1 MRFQRYSR
9 SQIGWRCCKM
19 ARLQRWHRRKSFN
32 KLPIRRSE
40 SSFRSEGLSRC
51 RPHRVGRRNKGA
63 FVMEKAKL
71 ELVVGIFVLIGI
83 ACLAYLS
90 IKLGRLELI
99 GGDVYE
105 VEAQFDTA
113 TGLKAGASIEIAGVE
128 VGRVKDITLKDDR
141 AAVLLAV
148 NKSVKLYSDTIA
160 SIKTR
165 GIIGEKF
172 MALSPGGGGDPLKPG
187 DTIRDTESGLD
198 LEELVSQ
205 YVHGK
210 VN

>member
-1 MRFQRYSR
+1 
-9 SQIGWRCCKM
+9 
-19 ARLQRWHRRKSFN
+19 
-32 KLPIRRSE
+32 
-40 SSFRSEGLSRC
+40 
-51 RPHRVGRRNKGA
+51 
-63 FVMEKAKL
+63 MEKAKL
-71 ELVVGIFVLIGI
+71 ELIVGVFVLVGL

-90 IKLGRLELI
+90 IKLGKLEVI

-113 TGLKAGASIEIAGVE
+113 SGLKPGASVEIAGVE
-128 VGRVKDITLKDDR
+128 VGRVRDIGLKDDR
-141 AAVLLAV
+141 AAVLLVV
-148 NKSVKLYSDTIA
+148 NNGVKLYSDTIA

-172 MALSPGGGGDPLKPG
+172 LALSPGGGGDPLKPG

-198 LEELVSQ
+198 LEQLVSQ

-210 VN
+210 VK

>member
-1 MRFQRYSR
+1 
-9 SQIGWRCCKM
+9 
-19 ARLQRWHRRKSFN
+19 
-32 KLPIRRSE
+32 
-40 SSFRSEGLSRC
+40 
-51 RPHRVGRRNKGA
+51 
-63 FVMEKAKL
+63 MEKARL
-71 ELVVGIFVLIGI
+71 ELAVGVFVLIGI
-83 ACLAYLS
+83 LCLAYLS
-90 IKLGRLELI
+90 VKLGKLELI

-105 VEAQFDTA
+105 VVAQFDTA
-113 TGLKAGASIEIAGVE
+113 SGLKPGSAVEIAGVE
-128 VGRVKDITLKDDR
+128 VGRVRGIVLKDDR
-141 AAVLLAV
+141 AAVTLAV
-148 NKSVKLYSDTIA
+148 SDRVKLYSDTIA

-172 MALSPGGGGDPLKPG
+172 LALSPGGGGDQLKPG